1 MEIVNFFNRSSMC
14 ILNHFGRMNKY
25 VEYDDLEKSSNQFVD
40 SVPKISEYINNTDPR
55 PFFIDRELGTQD
67 AFLVNSKVGYIGL
80 VGKLFSFHAMSGWT
94 WDSNPLKE
102 LIRLLNRIIRSNPDL
117 LDKSIV
123 CSPEQFKDIRKEYLE
138 KGKVNLDEIL
148 KKDYSIK
155 HKVDSIWL

>member
-1 MEIVNFFNRSSMC
+1 MC

-102 LIRLLNRIIRSNPDL
+102 LIRLLNRIIKYL
-117 LDKSIV
+117 LLTILAIGISFGV
-123 CSPEQFKDIRKEYLE
+123 YSYFKTSVQELLLLFLPKYYI
-138 KGKVNLDEIL
+138 
-148 KKDYSIK
+148 
-155 HKVDSIWL
+155 